1 MAMLLNYWRS
11 HEVELAVAVSVS
23 AVCISHSRLAMDL
36 IKPKFYSVLSELQ
49 EKKSNNASGLMK
61 KCEYEEIVERMK
73 ELEKSEVKK
82 TQKDY
87 RLLRK
92 YDILEISV

>member
-1 MAMLLNYWRS
+1 M
-11 HEVELAVAVSVS
+11 
-23 AVCISHSRLAMDL
+23 
-36 IKPKFYSVLSELQ
+36 KKKFYSVVFEAQ
-49 EKKSNNASGLMK
+49 KKKSYNASGMLK
-61 KCEYEEIVERMK
+61 KSEYELIVNRMK

-92 YDILEISV
+92 YDIMEISEGTAVQKGTVE